1 MKYTLFSR
9 KRIRVTGPDDQGCR
23 ALVTV
28 ARKASVESFL
38 IASHARSDPFLKK
51 SSMDLRAIVIGGC
64 SGTIFSSAIDTIS
77 MATVIEEAAEHSGSY
92 EAVEQATLS
101 QRGLHKKSKQGNAS
115 SRKVSRLW

>member
-1 MKYTLFSR
+1 MKYRLFSR

-23 ALVTV
+23 ELVTV
-28 ARKASVESFL
+28 ARKASVERFL

-64 SGTIFSSAIDTIS
+64 SETIFSSAIDTVS
-77 MATVIEEAAEHSGSY
+77 MATVIEEAAEHPGSY

-101 QRGLHKKSKQGNAS
+101 QRGLHKKSRQGNAS